1 MVKCF
6 GKTLTVD
13 PYVCIDVAHR
23 EKTAPLGFCESIFLI
38 KDAMSLCQPC
48 CAQLMQVILCCLTE
62 GLLTCSV
69 LGQPPR
75 AHSLHRQKLCFTD
88 KELEM
93 EELGRKDSPSAIAV
107 LKDQGPESR
116 ATFSWGWESRK

>member
-1 MVKCF
+1 MSVRDRKGCWNRAVKYS

-38 KDAMSLCQPC
+38 KDAISLCQPAC
-48 CAQLMQVILCCLTE
+48 VQLMQVILCCLTE
-62 GLLTCSV
+62 GLFACSV

-75 AHSLHRQKLCFTD
+75 AHSLHRQKLCSDQMCFTD

-93 EELGRKDSPSAIAV
+93 EEGMNEGRNLP
-107 LKDQGPESR
+107 LQLQ
-116 ATFSWGWESRK
+116 F

>member
-1 MVKCF
+1 M
-6 GKTLTVD
+6 D

-38 KDAMSLCQPC
+38 KDAISLCQPA
-48 CAQLMQVILCCLTE
+48 CAQFMQVILCCLTE
-62 GLLTCSV
+62 GLLACGV

-75 AHSLHRQKLCFTD
+75 AHSLHRQNLCSDQLCFTD

-93 EELGRKDSPSAIAV
+93 EELGRKESPSVTAV
-107 LKDQGPESR
+107 LKHQGPESR
-116 ATFSWGWESRK
+116 TTFAWGCESQK